1 VQQRLA
7 WRSLMLLDDKVASLH
22 PWVQNP
28 WLTGCKHE
36 KTPTSCLL
44 ASRYAVL
51 LTCTHKH
58 STTCLCILTY
68 THTNVMELTFKQ
80 ILHWDVVRL
89 ILRQPHFS
97 MVWSIMSLGMCVWI
111 YVFICMYVCVYICIY
126 VCMSIY
132 IYIYIYIH
140 IYVYIANVASVS
152 DPTPRGLHLTFPN
165 RRPCTT
171 IIFPHC
177 PLFGVHSWCCSSFW
191 TRLTSQ
197 LW

>member
-1 VQQRLA
+1 MQQRLA

-28 WLTGCKHE
+28 GLTGCKHE

-80 ILHWDVVRL
+80 ILHWNVVRL
-89 ILRQPHFS
+89 ILRQPHFP
-97 MVWSIMSLGMCVWI
+97 MVCSIMCVGMCV
-111 YVFICMYVCVYICIY
+111 CE
-126 VCMSIY
+126 Y
-132 IYIYIYIH
+132 IYIYIFQMLPPFLILH
-140 IYVYIANVASVS
+140 TEFFTSSSQIEGPAPLSFFHTV
-152 DPTPRGLHLTFPN
+152 PCLEWTPGAAVLL
-165 RRPCTT
+165 
-171 IIFPHC
+171 
-177 PLFGVHSWCCSSFW
+177 G
-191 TRLTSQ
+191 Q